1 MDNFAQEN
9 KKKED
14 AGDIQFEEVFDIE
27 EIQRKLQESIEKDD
41 PAEDSGEKI
50 DPNLLFAPKPKK
62 EVEQN
67 PLPVPKPQAPAD
79 SSAKKYVIYIDPN
92 NIDFMES
99 LPADDRRAVI
109 NKILKE
115 QKEIS
120 AEKRQQQAKARFI
133 THVILACVTFIICFP
148 IMYIGVNKALEATI
162 ANYQLSKR
170 NFTRLYREQGKIRMQ
185 DASASK
191 Y

>member
-41 PAEDSGEKI
+41 PAEDSEEKI

-67 PLPVPKPQAPAD
+67 PLPVPKPQAPAE

-120 AEKRQQQAKARFI
+120 AEKKQQQARARFV
-133 THVILACVTFIICFP
+133 THVILACATFIICFP
-148 IMYIGVNKALEATI
+148 MMYIGVNKALEATI

-185 DASASK
+185 DAGASK